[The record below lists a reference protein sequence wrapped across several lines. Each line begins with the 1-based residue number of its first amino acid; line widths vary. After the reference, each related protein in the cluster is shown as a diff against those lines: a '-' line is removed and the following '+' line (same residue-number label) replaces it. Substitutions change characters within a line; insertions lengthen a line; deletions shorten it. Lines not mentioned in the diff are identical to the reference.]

1 MNGYCLFAF
10 YGFIIM
16 SFVNDIIIG
25 LVFTAFK
32 LRRPNTAARERA
44 LRDPGDNK
52 MEVVLSRGRAYIV
65 AR

>member
-1 MNGYCLFAF
+1 MAIAF
-10 YGFIIM
+10 LLSIGFIIM

-32 LRRPNTAARERA
+32 LRRPNTQQRVNA
-44 LRDPGDNK
+44 
-52 MEVVLSRGRAYIV
+52 LSRTPEI